1 MNQDIAQAAHEAHK
15 TITDFFGGTILGA
28 IMQVIIG
35 TTTLFVELYT
45 SGIDMDEFTKWAIKI
60 GSLIVVI
67 LGIVNGWLAYKR
79 NKIELERL
87 QNDQRNNSSR

>member
-1 MNQDIAQAAHEAHK
+1 MNQDIAQAHSTVA
-15 TITDFFGGTILGA
+15 DLFGGTIMGA
-28 IMQVIIG
+28 ILQVIIG

-67 LGIVNGWLAYKR
+67 LGIVNGWLAYKK
-79 NKIELERL
+79 NKIELAKLE
-87 QNDQRNNSSR
+87 NEQRANSSR

>member
-1 MNQDIAQAAHEAHK
+1 MNHDIAQAQS
-15 TITDFFGGTILGA
+15 TITDLFGGTILGA
-28 IMQVIIG
+28 ILQVMIG

-45 SGIDMDEFTKWAIKI
+45 SGVDMDEFTKWAIKI

-67 LGIVNGWLAYKR
+67 LGIVNGWLAYKK

-87 QNDQRNNSSR
+87 KNDQRNANGR

>member
-1 MNQDIAQAAHEAHK
+1 MNQDIAQAHS
-15 TITDFFGGTILGA
+15 TVTDLFGGTIMGA
-28 IMQVIIG
+28 ILQVLIG

-67 LGIVNGWLAYKR
+67 LGIVNGWLAYKK
-79 NKIELERL
+79 NQIELAILE
-87 QNDQRNNSSR
+87 NEQRANSSR

>member
-1 MNQDIAQAAHEAHK
+1 MNNEIAQAAHEAHK

-28 IMQVIIG
+28 ILQVMIG

-45 SGIDMDEFTKWAIKI
+45 SGVDMDEFTKWAIKI

-79 NKIELERL
+79 NKIELAKL
-87 QNDQRNNSSR
+87 QNDQRNNNNR

>member
-1 MNQDIAQAAHEAHK
+1 MNQDNIQVVHDAHK
-15 TITDFFGGTILGA
+15 SITDFFGGTIIGA
-28 IMQVIIG
+28 ILQVIIG
-35 TTTLFVELYT
+35 TTTLFVEVYT

-67 LGIVNGWLAYKR
+67 LGIVNGWLAYKK

-87 QNDQRNNSSR
+87 KNDQRNNSSR

>member
-1 MNQDIAQAAHEAHK
+1 MNQEINEAHN

-28 IMQVIIG
+28 ILQVIIG

-45 SGIDMDEFTKWAIKI
+45 SGVDMDEFTKWAIKI
-60 GSLIVVI
+60 GSLVVVI

-87 QNDQRNNSSR
+87 KNDQRSNNNR

>member
-1 MNQDIAQAAHEAHK
+1 MNQDIAQAHS
-15 TITDFFGGTILGA
+15 TVTDLFGGTIMGA
-28 IMQVIIG
+28 ILQVIIG

-67 LGIVNGWLAYKR
+67 LGIVNGWLAYKK
-79 NKIELERL
+79 NKIELAKLE
-87 QNDQRNNSSR
+87 NEQRTNNNR

>member
-1 MNQDIAQAAHEAHK
+1 MNQDIAQAHS
-15 TITDFFGGTILGA
+15 TVTDLFGGTIMGA
-28 IMQVIIG
+28 ILQVIIG

-67 LGIVNGWLAYKR
+67 LGIINGWLAYKK
-79 NKIELERL
+79 NKIELAKLE
-87 QNDQRNNSSR
+87 NEQRANSSR

>member
-67 LGIVNGWLAYKR
+67 LGVVNGHLAYKK

-87 QNDQRNNSSR
+87 KNDQRGNSGR

>member
-1 MNQDIAQAAHEAHK
+1 MNQDIAQAHS
-15 TITDFFGGTILGA
+15 TITDLFGGTILGA
-28 IMQVIIG
+28 ILQVMIG

-45 SGIDMDEFTKWAIKI
+45 SGVDMDEFTKWAIKI

-67 LGIVNGWLAYKR
+67 LGIVNGHLAYKK

-87 QNDQRNNSSR
+87 KNDQRNANGR

>member
-28 IMQVIIG
+28 IMQI
-35 TTTLFVELYT
+35 TLGSITFLIELYT
-45 SGIDMDEFTKWAIKI
+45 SGVDMDEFTKWAIKI

-67 LGIVNGWLAYKR
+67 LGVVNGHLAYKK

>member
-1 MNQDIAQAAHEAHK
+1 MNQDIAQAHS
-15 TITDFFGGTILGA
+15 TVTDLFGGTIMGA
-28 IMQVIIG
+28 ILQVIIG

-67 LGIVNGWLAYKR
+67 LGIVNGWLAYKK
-79 NKIELERL
+79 NKIELAKLE
-87 QNDQRNNSSR
+87 NEQRTNSSR

>member
-1 MNQDIAQAAHEAHK
+1 MNHDIAQAHS
-15 TITDFFGGTILGA
+15 TVTDLFGGTIMGA
-28 IMQVIIG
+28 ILQVIIG

-67 LGIVNGWLAYKR
+67 LGIVNGWLAYKK
-79 NKIELERL
+79 NKIELAKLE
-87 QNDQRNNSSR
+87 NEQRTNNSR

>member
-1 MNQDIAQAAHEAHK
+1 MNQDIAQAHS
-15 TITDFFGGTILGA
+15 TVTDLFGGTIMGA
-28 IMQVIIG
+28 ILQVIIG

-67 LGIVNGWLAYKR
+67 LGIVNGWLAYKK
-79 NKIELERL
+79 NKIELAKLE
-87 QNDQRNNSSR
+87 NEQRANNNR